1 MVRNKEGEEEKAAEE
16 QEGNESLR
24 GAKERQVQAQRAQAD
39 IARNEGEGGGIRKK
53 GGGGQRGE
61 RVVRKRL
68 GSGDERGSGGNSGA
82 EWDARTLGNHAKT
95 ILMRVTPPPHCTAHV
110 EGNQL

>member
-53 GGGGQRGE
+53 GGGGTERGE
-61 RVVRKRL
+61 
-68 GSGDERGSGGNSGA
+68 GGEKEVGQ
-82 EWDARTLGNHAKT
+82 R
-95 ILMRVTPPPHCTAHV
+95 R
-110 EGNQL
+110 